1 MRNDKLFNA
10 LFTFFYTLFHLPS
23 SIIYILHIICISIFN
38 TISGKV
44 NGFNFQEFMNERFDD
59 AEKFMS
65 IRDYI
70 DYSFWGIIFVY
81 INFIK

>member
-1 MRNDKLFNA
+1 MRNEKIINA

-23 SIIYILHIICISIFN
+23 SITYILHVICISLFN